1 MYVQEIVVALIFI
14 AALVYLGR
22 LVYRSFTAKSGCPT
36 GCGSCSAVDFKK
48 IEQQIRE
55 REKAVQGI
63 GGPS

>member
-1 MYVQEIVVALIFI
+1 MNIQEIIVILIFI

-22 LVYRSFTAKSGCPT
+22 LVYHSFTTDAGCPK

-55 REKAVQGI
+55 REKVG
-63 GGPS
+63 

>member
-1 MYVQEIVVALIFI
+1 MLAYVQEIIVILIFI

-22 LVYRSFTAKSGCPT
+22 LVYRSFTTDAGCPK

-55 REKAVQGI
+55 REKVG
-63 GGPS
+63 

>member
-1 MYVQEIVVALIFI
+1 MLASAQEIIVVLIFI

-22 LVYRSFTAKSGCPT
+22 LVYRSFTTDAGCPK

-55 REKAVQGI
+55 REKVG
-63 GGPS
+63 